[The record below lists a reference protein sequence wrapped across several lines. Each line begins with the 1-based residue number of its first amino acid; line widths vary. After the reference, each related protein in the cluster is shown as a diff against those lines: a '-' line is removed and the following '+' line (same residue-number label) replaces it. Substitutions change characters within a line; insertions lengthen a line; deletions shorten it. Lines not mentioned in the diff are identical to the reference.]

1 MLVRIRAIVVV
12 VSTEFTK
19 GSNRLPVQVKIV
31 VLHLEKGLSGVHDAV
46 SDDGLNDDWDAIFV
60 INRGGFCLE
69 VAHAQ
74 VHRHFFVTGGVPC
87 KARYACS
94 TYVFATQGKNKGSVC
109 LDRVEA
115 RFNAAESA
123 KNDWNNQSK

>member
-1 MLVRIRAIVVV
+1 MLVRISAIVVV
-12 VSTEFTK
+12 VSTEFAK
-19 GSNRLPVQVKIV
+19 GSNRLPVQIKVV

-74 VHRHFFVTGGVPC
+74 VHSLLSVTGGVPC

-94 TYVFATQGKNKGSVC
+94 TYVFATQGENKGSVC

-115 RFNAAESA
+115 WFNADESE
-123 KNDWNNQSK
+123 KKGGNNQSK